1 MGLTVV
7 DGCACF
13 IEIVPCHCY
22 GGFKKE
28 SKFVESS
35 AVHNTSTKSQRP
47 VNEITNLK
55 KIKNE
60 VTLVKT
66 FVLENM
72 MKPN

>member
-28 SKFVESS
+28 SEFVGSS
-35 AVHNTSTKSQRP
+35 AVHKHLDQVSKASERNHKFE
-47 VNEITNLK
+47 N
-55 KIKNE
+55 IKNE
-60 VTLVKT
+60 VALVKT

>member
-28 SKFVESS
+28 SEFVGSS

-47 VNEITNLK
+47 VNKITNLK
-55 KIKNE
+55 
-60 VTLVKT
+60 T
-66 FVLENM
+66 
-72 MKPN
+72 